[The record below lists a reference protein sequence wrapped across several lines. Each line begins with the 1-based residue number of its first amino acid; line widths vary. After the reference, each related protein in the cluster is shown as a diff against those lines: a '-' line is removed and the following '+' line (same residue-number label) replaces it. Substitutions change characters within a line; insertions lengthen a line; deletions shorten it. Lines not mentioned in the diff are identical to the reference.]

1 MTLKRKCE
9 NRAKKWAY
17 SVLVPFQK
25 LKEKN
30 NEYLNDEIIKINK
43 WADDK
48 IQAIELEAEQMR
60 EQRKELRK
68 QSDLSSNST
77 DKLRIEMEISSLTD
91 RISKKW
97 LELSENEK
105 VVENKRNTMIE
116 SIKKENMKTSEL
128 NVIFTIKFEV
138 I

>member
-1 MTLKRKCE
+1 
-9 NRAKKWAY
+9 
-17 SVLVPFQK
+17 
-25 LKEKN
+25 
-30 NEYLNDEIIKINK
+30 
-43 WADDK
+43 
-48 IQAIELEAEQMR
+48 MR

-68 QSDLSSNST
+68 QYDLSSNST

-97 LELSENEK
+97 LELSKNEK

>member
-1 MTLKRKCE
+1 M
-9 NRAKKWAY
+9 
-17 SVLVPFQK
+17 
-25 LKEKN
+25 
-30 NEYLNDEIIKINK
+30 NDEIIKINK

-97 LELSENEK
+97 LELSKNEK